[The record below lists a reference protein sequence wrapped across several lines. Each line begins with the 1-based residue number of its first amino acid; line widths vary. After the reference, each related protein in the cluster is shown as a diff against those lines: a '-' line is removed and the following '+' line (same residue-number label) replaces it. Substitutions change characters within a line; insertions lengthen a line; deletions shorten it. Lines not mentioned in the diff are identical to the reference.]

1 MKTEN
6 PQLENTMS
14 SNTRVRSFM
23 YRLTQLKPTRLVIF
37 TTVFLFCLFISLSV
51 IFLQPAIYQSYATLL
66 TVAKTAIDQVSREA
80 DIEHVTIQKQ
90 VLLGPELLTA
100 TADRLK
106 KGSDTEAG
114 VELTPSAIRD
124 MLDVRPIADTNL
136 IEMVAEG
143 DNPALLPLLINTW
156 IDVYLDARAQE
167 TAQSKGSTIAMM
179 QDELSTLAKK
189 IELKRFELDQF
200 RQQNAII
207 SAEQQDNEAPARLKG
222 LTDSLNKASEEEVK
236 AKARLDAIR
245 KSIERGQT
253 VVPSEDTR
261 TLGSL
266 EKRAQELRE
275 QLEELDRQ
283 YTREYMALS
292 PDLKVIPEKL
302 EELENKIQHIR
313 HKGQSVVVSEAEQE
327 YAAAR
332 QATRSIREQLDQ
344 HRKKA
349 AEFTARFTEHNA
361 LKSDLEELEQLY
373 RDTQARLAQVEAQH
387 TGKYPYVDVIE
398 RAFLPHNPIRPD
410 YLWNAMIATIVS
422 LLLGLAAIWIFEFL
436 MHKEQE
442 KVAIHLSG
450 IHLHNQ
456 DNLNLPHDP
465 LSVLPSTPVNL
476 PEKSVQVLEHTRISE
491 LTPQQ
496 ITALFQ
502 SADLKE
508 KQLLIFLLNGLTLSE
523 ITALQHNDVDLE
535 GNSLT
540 IRNINTS
547 NSRTIPLHP
556 ILAELYSK
564 HGYCLIDPTGKR
576 LSQEDLEALLSCIQI
591 DAGLSAIQPISARI
605 LRNTYILYLV
615 KQGIR
620 LSDLEAITGYIS
632 PTELSDYGIYA
643 PPGIKQPLDMIN
655 LFYPI
660 APDISPDHEM
670 ISNDV
675 S

>member
-1 MKTEN
+1 MQAEN
-6 PQLENTMS
+6 PQLKNAAS
-14 SNTRVRSFM
+14 ISTRVYSVIR
-23 YRLTQLKPTRLVIF
+23 RLVRLKPTRLVIF
-37 TTVFLFCLFISLSV
+37 AAVFLFCLLLSLSV

-66 TVAKTAIDQVSREA
+66 TVAKTAIDQTSQEA
-80 DIEHVTIQKQ
+80 DIQHVAIQKQ
-90 VLLGPELLTA
+90 VLLGPELLTE

-106 KGSDTEAG
+106 KGDDTG
-114 VELTPSAIRD
+114 TDISLTPSAIRD

-156 IDVYLDARAQE
+156 IDVYLDARTKE
-167 TAQSKGSTIAMM
+167 MAQSKGSTIEMV
-179 QDELSTLAKK
+179 QDELSTLIKK
-189 IELKRFELDQF
+189 IELKRFELEQF
-200 RQQNAII
+200 RQHNAII
-207 SAEQQDNEAPARLKG
+207 SAERQDNEAPARLKG

-261 TLGSL
+261 TLGAL

-302 EELENKIQHIR
+302 ESLENEIHHIR
-313 HKGQSVVVSEAEQE
+313 HKGQSIIVSEAEQE

-332 QATRSIREQLDQ
+332 QATRSIQEQLDQ

-349 AEFTARFTEHNA
+349 AEFTARFTEHEA

-387 TGKYPYVDVIE
+387 TGKYPYVDIIE
-398 RAFLPHNPIRPD
+398 RAFLPHNPIKPD
-410 YLWNAMIATIVS
+410 YLWNAMIATIAS

-456 DNLNLPHDP
+456 DNLGLPHDP
-465 LSVLPSTPVNL
+465 LNILPSEPVNL
-476 PEKSVQVLEHTRISE
+476 PQKSVQILEHIRISE
-491 LTPQQ
+491 LTSQQ

-508 KQLLIFLLNGLTLSE
+508 KQLLIFLLSGLTLSE
-523 ITALQHNDVDLE
+523 IIALQHDEIDLE
-535 GNSLT
+535 NNSLT
-540 IRNINTS
+540 IGNTNTS
-547 NSRTIPLHP
+547 ARTIPLHP
-556 ILAELYSK
+556 VLAELYSK
-564 HGYCLIDPTGKR
+564 HGYCLTDPAGNR
-576 LSQEDLEALLSCIQI
+576 LSQEDLEALLSCMQI
-591 DAGLSAIQPISARI
+591 DAGLSAIQPISAWI

-643 PPGIKQPLDMIN
+643 PPGIKQPIESIN
-655 LFYPI
+655 LFYP
-660 APDISPDHEM
+660 
-670 ISNDV
+670 V
-675 S
+675 G